1 MKGNLKNREAQGTN
15 LKMAEPLTLK
25 RLAQGMLLASL
36 IRTVLTR
43 EQGPLAMVGET
54 VTVP

>member
-1 MKGNLKNREAQGTN
+1 MKGNLKKREAQGTN

-25 RLAQGMLLASL
+25 RLARGMLLASL
-36 IRTVLTR
+36 IRTALTR

>member
-1 MKGNLKNREAQGTN
+1 MKGNLKKREPQGTN
-15 LKMAEPLTLK
+15 LKMAEPLTLR
-25 RLAQGMLLASL
+25 RLARGMLLASL

-54 VTVP
+54 VTVQ

>member
-1 MKGNLKNREAQGTN
+1 MKGNLRKREVPGTN
-15 LKMAEPLTLK
+15 SKMAEPLTLR

-54 VTVP
+54 VKVP

>member
-15 LKMAEPLTLK
+15 LKMAAPLTLR

-43 EQGPLAMVGET
+43 EQGPLAMVEET

>member
-1 MKGNLKNREAQGTN
+1 MKGNLKKREAQGTN
-15 LKMAEPLTLK
+15 LKMAAPLTLR

-36 IRTVLTR
+36 IRTVLKR